1 MTIQPKQIQACHG
14 ILPREKILAFHLIIH
29 HLNIG
34 RYAMELGRYILDS
47 FISILYRQVRT

>member
-34 RYAMELGRYILDS
+34 RYAMELSRYILDS
-47 FISILYRQVRT
+47 FISILYR